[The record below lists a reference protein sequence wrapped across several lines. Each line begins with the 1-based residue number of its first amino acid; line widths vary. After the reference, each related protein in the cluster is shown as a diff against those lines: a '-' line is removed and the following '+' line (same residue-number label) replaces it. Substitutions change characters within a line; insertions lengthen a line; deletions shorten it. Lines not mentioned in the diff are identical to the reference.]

1 MDGHTGHYLK
11 SDRIWS
17 MSSVLSKEQWA
28 CVQLTYVEE
37 LTQAEVAREIG
48 LTQRMVSTLLAQA
61 YERMQRHFKD
71 HGYVPPIDFDP
82 QKN

>member
-1 MDGHTGHYLK
+1 MDAHSHAYR

-17 MSSVLSKEQWA
+17 MSSVLTKEPWT
-28 CVQLTYVEE
+28 CVQLVYVEE
-37 LTQAEVAREIG
+37 LTQAEVAREVG
-48 LTQRMVSTLLAQA
+48 LTQRMVSTLLSQA
-61 YERMQRHFKD
+61 YDRMQKHFAD